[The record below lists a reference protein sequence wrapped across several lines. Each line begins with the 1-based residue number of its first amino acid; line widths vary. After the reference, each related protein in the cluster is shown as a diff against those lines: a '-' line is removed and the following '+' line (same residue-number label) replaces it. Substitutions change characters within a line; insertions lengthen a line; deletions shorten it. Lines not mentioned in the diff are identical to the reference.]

1 VWRSKSN
8 CFFAVVALLGF
19 STTAAGQLSVIE
31 AAEDYFAKGRYDLS
45 LQKYGEITK
54 NPFASPADLA
64 VAQCRIGVIHSIQND
79 LSKAR
84 RVLEDSLRGQALP
97 NKHAAIC
104 HYALLQV
111 YVLGKNDL
119 EARELVRRM
128 GEIQLA
134 VVYQARAYALAAEVG
149 ARLGDARFE
158 VVQLQKLLAV
168 MERGKLV
175 EVELKTLANKK
186 ITIQEVRTRLGLEKS
201 AAQKNLK
208 NVESLPAET
217 SKKSTENPV
226 AVSAQEPVKNPTPVA
241 PSVSMAQPEIR
252 APSFT
257 QPSIVSTSSHS
268 LARLFSFLG
277 DGSVGEARVLA
288 EQMGER
294 SLQEALTSAGLG
306 VTAGQVMSRLSRTAA
321 DDPRVVRVGVVLPVS
336 GFFTRF
342 NSRIL
347 RSLSSFQ
354 ASSAAKG
361 VEYSFV
367 VKGVA
372 TDTGAA
378 DAAATALIFDDHV
391 HAIVGPVSNSQT
403 MGVLGIAQIFRVPVF
418 ALGPVVGAPEFSFD
432 VLTRM
437 GILARSQAKALV
449 KHAQSDLKVQNAA
462 IFAPNDSYGYE
473 MSQAFLTEAKES
485 LLPIQNLRY
494 YSAAADV
501 FKTDVAELIGPQDN
515 ESSERKKAYEELLK
529 AAREKALQDKKKFDS
544 KRVLLPPNLPY
555 DALFVPEALG
565 KSRVIASTFAYFGTE
580 NVRMLG
586 DRQWIEGSGRS
597 SIADPFMNGARVPAP
612 TGGEFLSFLQKDL
625 NEAGA
630 HLDLERQAF
639 DALIL
644 LRTAQF
650 RARGN
655 AGGLLVKALRAP
667 DTSVRATMVYGP
679 VDATGEPSARFD
691 VMGYHNGKI
700 SSILSPW
707 PLSPGPKTE
716 SSVIPLS
723 N

>member
-1 VWRSKSN
+1 LS
-8 CFFAVVALLGF
+8 F
-19 STTAAGQLSVIE
+19 SPAATAQLSVVE
-31 AAEDYFAKGRYDLS
+31 AAEDYFVKGRYDLS
-45 LQKYGEITK
+45 LEKYGEITK
-54 NPFASPADLA
+54 NPFAAPADLA

-79 LSKAR
+79 LSKSR
-84 RVLEDSLRGQALP
+84 RMLEDSLRGQALP

-111 YVLGKNDL
+111 YVLGKNDI
-119 EARELVRRM
+119 EARDLVRRM

-186 ITIQEVRTRLGLEKS
+186 ITIQEVRARLGLEKS
-201 AAQKNLK
+201 AAQKNSK
-208 NVESLPAET
+208 PAESLPANI
-217 SKKSTENPV
+217 SKKNHENSV
-226 AVSAQEPVKNPTPVA
+226 AASVQEPVKSPEPVPTPVLTTQPESLA
-241 PSVSMAQPEIR
+241 PSASQAPLLAAQ
-252 APSFT
+252 
-257 QPSIVSTSSHS
+257 SSP
-268 LARLFSFLG
+268 LQRLLSFLSDGHVG
-277 DGSVGEARVLA
+277 DARALGEQLG
-288 EQMGER
+288 EQT
-294 SLQEALTSAGLG
+294 LQEALASAGLG
-306 VTAGQVMSRLSRTAA
+306 VSAGQVMSRLSRTAA
-321 DDPRVVRVGVVLPVS
+321 DDPRTMRVGVILPVS
-336 GFFTRF
+336 SFFTRF

-347 RSLSSFQ
+347 RSLSAFQ

-361 VEYSFV
+361 VDYSFV

-378 DAAATALIFDDHV
+378 DAAAMELVFDDHV
-391 HAIVGPVSNSQT
+391 HAIVGPLSNSQT
-403 MGVLGIAQIFRVPVF
+403 AGVLGIAQIFRVPVF
-418 ALGPVVGAPEFSFD
+418 ALGPVVGAPEFSLD

-437 GILARSQAKALV
+437 GILARSQARALV
-449 KHAQSDLKVQNAA
+449 KHAQNDLKVQNAA
-462 IFAPNDSYGYE
+462 ILAPSDSYGYE
-473 MSQAFLTEAKES
+473 MSQAFLAEAKEY

-501 FKTDVAELIGPQDN
+501 YKTDVVELIGPQDN
-515 ESSERKKAYEELLK
+515 ESAERKKEYEELLK
-529 AAREKALQDKKKFDS
+529 SAKEKALQEKKKFDP
-544 KRVLLPPNLPY
+544 KRVLLPPVLPY

-586 DRQWIEGSGRS
+586 DRQWMEGAGRS

-612 TGGEFLSFLQKDL
+612 LDGDFLPFLQKDL
-625 NEAGA
+625 REAGN

-655 AGGLLVKALRAP
+655 AGGLLIKALRAP

-679 VDATGEPSARFD
+679 VDATGEPTARFE
-691 VMGYHNGKI
+691 VMGFQNGRI
-700 SSILSPW
+700 SPVLSPW
-707 PLSPGPKTE
+707 ALPVRPKVG
-716 SSVIPLS
+716 SSGLPPS